1 MQAKLVAANNNKNS
15 TADGAE
21 GQKQFPVA
29 SALRE
34 AGFIPLPRLWVK
46 AEDIPRIHEI
56 ADQYGPEI
64 HEIRSKVYAEN
75 QELTKLSRT
84 ETRKPKAHRQ
94 VKDAMIDRDAAW
106 ELFEKMRATG

>member
-1 MQAKLVAANNNKNS
+1 MQARLGAANNKNN
-15 TADGAE
+15 TADGVDS
-21 GQKQFPVA
+21 QKQFPVA
-29 SALRE
+29 LALRE

-64 HEIRSKVYAEN
+64 HEIRAEVYARN
-75 QELTKLSRT
+75 QKLTKLSRT

-94 VKDAMIDRDAAW
+94 VSNPMTDRDAAW
-106 ELFEKMRATG
+106 ELFEKMRATK